1 MKFLLYLLAF
11 LAIPVIMGLISS
23 HRAGVMPYQLKVRP
37 KKIIHSD
44 VESQRKC

>member
-23 HRAGVMPYQLKVRP
+23 HRAGVMPYQVRP
-37 KKIIHSD
+37 KKNIHSD